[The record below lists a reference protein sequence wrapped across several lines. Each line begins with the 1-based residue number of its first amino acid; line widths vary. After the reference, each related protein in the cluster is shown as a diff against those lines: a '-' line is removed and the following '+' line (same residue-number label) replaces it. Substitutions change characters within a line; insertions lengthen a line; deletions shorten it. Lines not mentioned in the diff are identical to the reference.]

1 MTQTELAEE
10 LKVTQASVSRWEQ
23 DQLSMEGKNLVKIA
37 KYFCVSADE
46 LLGLKENKTIKIH
59 TSI

>member
-37 KYFCVSADE
+37 KYFCVSVDE
-46 LLGLKENKTIKIH
+46 LLGL
-59 TSI
+59 